1 MSNSLSPTSSDSSA
15 LPTSGSKKRPRLDL
29 DSEHSNFVSCP
40 PPPLP
45 PRGIHLAPMV
55 RGSELAM
62 RQLARNHGGAS
73 LCYAPCFVIMRWW
86 LSIKYGRSS
95 NSSSTRQT
103 QMAQLHLPTATRS
116 KKNHRSIYGAEMF
129 PWTRP
134 DGSSTPSPKRPTSS
148 FTIPV
153 LQMQP
158 ISWCKFVVPD
168 HPHSVKR
175 QLLYWTFMRSFTMDS
190 CRLEST

>member
-1 MSNSLSPTSSDSSA
+1 MTLLRCCQQVAARRGHASIVTVSTRTSSRA
-15 LPTSGSKKRPRLDL
+15 HRRRFRP
-29 DSEHSNFVSCP
+29 
-40 PPPLP
+40 
-45 PRGIHLAPMV
+45 
-55 RGSELAM
+55 
-62 RQLARNHGGAS
+62 GAS
-73 LCYAPCFVIMRWW
+73 SWPQWSVVRSWPCANWPGTTAARRFATAPCFVIMRWW